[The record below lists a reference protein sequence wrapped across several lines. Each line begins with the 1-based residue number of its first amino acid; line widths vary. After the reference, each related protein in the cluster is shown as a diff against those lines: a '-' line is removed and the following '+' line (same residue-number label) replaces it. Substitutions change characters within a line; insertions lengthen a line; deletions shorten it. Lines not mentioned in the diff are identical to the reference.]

1 MMTLLVVFVVYPI
14 AASLGYT
21 FYRWNGIGD
30 PSRPPGAGSR
40 RAPGRRGRAAPV
52 GARQYP
58 PLDARRPLP
67 RGRAG
72 PGYLAA
78 LFVQEVGVSPHRYL
92 TEHRIRLARH
102 LLATGDLPVTAIGLA
117 EGFGSGQ
124 HFARVFRRVTGESP
138 SEHRRSVP

>member
-1 MMTLLVVFVVYPI
+1 MERDSTRRWTL
-14 AASLGYT
+14 
-21 FYRWNGIGD
+21 GD
-30 PSRPPGAGSR
+30 LSRE
-40 RAPGRRGRAAPV
+40 V
-52 GARQYP
+52 GLA
-58 PLDARRPLP
+58 
-67 RGRAG
+67 